1 MVSEYY
7 SSSARWLMHLAVAVV
22 LCCLTTTGRNTAP
35 LGTTT
40 LVAAAAAAE
49 DDFDFFLFVRQFGPS
64 YCEYRSNSC
73 SVDPFNQFTIHGLWP
88 NYYNGWP
95 QYCDSSDRFS
105 TRNLESDT
113 LKQMDCEWI
122 SLTGSDEGFWNHEW
136 SKHGTCSLSVLPTQE
151 DYFAKALELNSQ
163 YDLNVAL
170 EENGIDLSSGDDV
183 RTEDVEEAI
192 QEAFGVSGAVFK
204 CSRNALVE
212 IQMCIDKTTFEAF
225 SCPSS
230 LSTTCSSY
238 VDIPSSSSGDVPA
251 QCAAYFPDG
260 QKTSSSSSSSSTTT
274 TTQGEDSG
282 TSSSSSYY
290 SSFFSMMM
298 MMMMMIVIVFVS
310 VV

>member
-1 MVSEYY
+1 
-7 SSSARWLMHLAVAVV
+7 
-22 LCCLTTTGRNTAP
+22 
-35 LGTTT
+35 
-40 LVAAAAAAE
+40 
-49 DDFDFFLFVRQFGPS
+49 
-64 YCEYRSNSC
+64 
-73 SVDPFNQFTIHGLWP
+73 
-88 NYYNGWP
+88 
-95 QYCDSSDRFS
+95 
-105 TRNLESDT
+105 
-113 LKQMDCEWI
+113 MDCEWI

-260 QKTSSSSSSSSTTT
+260 QKTSSSSSSSSSSTT

-298 MMMMMIVIVFVS
+298 MMMMMMMMIVIVFVS

>member
-1 MVSEYY
+1 MVSEYQ
-7 SSSARWLMHLAVAVV
+7 SSARRLMHLAVAVV
-22 LCCLTTTGRNTAP
+22 LCCLTTNGRNTSP
-35 LGTTT
+35 QGTT
-40 LVAAAAAAE
+40 LVAAAA
-49 DDFDFFLFVRQFGPS
+49 DNDFDFFLLVRQFGPS
-64 YCEYRSNSC
+64 FCESGSNSC

-170 EENGIDLSSGDDV
+170 GESGIDLSSGDDV
-183 RTEDVEEAI
+183 RTEDIEQAI
-192 QEAFGVSGAVFK
+192 QEAFGVSGAVLK
-204 CSRNALVE
+204 CSRDALVE

-238 VDIPSSSSGDVPA
+238 VDIPSSSTGDVPA
-251 QCAAYFPDG
+251 QCAAYFPDTNG
-260 QKTSSSSSSSSTTT
+260 QSSSSSSTTT
-274 TTQGEDSG
+274 TSTA
-282 TSSSSSYY
+282 SSSATG
-290 SSFFSMMM
+290 MRLTTLM
-298 MMMMMIVIVFVS
+298 MMMMMILVLLFVC
-310 VV
+310 VL